1 MATVYG
7 SVKDSYWKAFMT
19 YSTSSD
25 SDSYTVTVTAA
36 GPYASGGWV
45 NYKFDLYLAAT
56 GKSNVDY
63 SQWQDRIDKGDKHD
77 FVSSNKS
84 FTFTKGTSSSSKTVK
99 AVVTNVS
106 TDSVST
112 ATVKVTVPALAKYT
126 ISYDANGGSGAPSSQ
141 TKYYGKTLTLS
152 TTKPTRT
159 GYTFVG
165 WAKSSTATTKDY
177 SAGGSYTTN
186 ASDTLYAVWSVNKY
200 TITLNANGGTN
211 GSVTSVSKTYG
222 QSATL
227 PSAANSPTR
236 ANYNFLGWSETMN
249 TTSATWA
256 AGASYTK
263 AITAN
268 TTLYAV
274 WELAYIKPQISNLIA
289 YRCDSGGNQDD
300 TGTYAKVRFDWICGS
315 NGTAN
320 LIPTEIKIEAK
331 KITESS
337 YTTVYTTTPTESSGT
352 IVGTISGIDT
362 ESQYNVLITITD
374 STGNGT
380 RSTFISKATFVIDV
394 NEDGSM
400 ISFGEA
406 ASDAADVSEPT
417 FNCAMKMVLPNKHV
431 DAGGGYKIN
440 GVNIF
445 DILYPV
451 GSVYITT
458 TNSNPQSYL
467 GGTWTMID
475 KEFTPS
481 HGEIT
486 ATLKSGAKSATVG
499 MTRDGCTVRLRIA
512 VTTKVALTDTSVDL
526 IQLPISTIG
535 VTNIGYTYYMVGAS
549 DGGNAVVF
557 GKIAYDTGV
566 VSVLDVYGTNSMAAG
581 DVVYWD
587 ITDVVPLDRRL
598 DSACNKFYWK
608 RTA

>member
-7 SVKDSYWKAFMT
+7 SVQDSYWKAFMT

-25 SDSYTVTVTAA
+25 NDSYTVTVTAA

-56 GKSNVDY
+56 GKSNVEY
-63 SQWQDRIDKGDKHD
+63 SQWQEKIDKGDKHD

-106 TDSVST
+106 TGSVST
-112 ATVKVTVPALAKYT
+112 AKVTVTVPALAKYT
-126 ISYDANGGSGAPSSQ
+126 ISYNANGGSGAPSSQ

-186 ASDTLYAVWSVNKY
+186 ASDTLYAVWSANKY
-200 TITLNANGGTN
+200 TITLDANGGTN

-227 PSAANSPTR
+227 PSAADSPTR
-236 ANYNFLGWSETMN
+236 VNYNFLGWSETMN
-249 TTSATWA
+249 ATTATWA

-274 WELAYIKPQISNLIA
+274 WQLAYIKPQVNDLIA

-300 TGTYAKVRFDWICGS
+300 TGTYAKVRFNWICGS
-315 NGTAN
+315 NGATN

-331 KITESS
+331 KTTETS
-337 YTTVYTTTPTESSGT
+337 YTTVYTTTPTEPSGT
-352 IVGTISGIDT
+352 IVGTMSGIDT
-362 ESQYNVLITITD
+362 ESQYDVLITIAD
-374 STGNGT
+374 STGNGS

-406 ASDAADVSEPT
+406 ASNAKDVSEPT
-417 FNCAMKMVLPNKHV
+417 FNCAMKLLL
-431 DAGGGYKIN
+431 N
-440 GVNIF
+440 GTYIF
-445 DILYPV
+445 DLIYPV
-451 GSVYITT
+451 GSIYMSVND
-458 TNSNPQSYL
+458 TNPGTL
-467 GGTWTMID
+467 FGGTWVAW
-475 KEFTPS
+475 
-481 HGEIT
+481 G
-486 ATLKSGAKSATVG
+486 SGRVPVGVNTSDSNFNTVEKTGGSA
-499 MTRDGCTVRLRIA
+499 
-512 VTTKVALTDTSVDL
+512 
-526 IQLPISTIG
+526 
-535 VTNIGYTYYMVGAS
+535 
-549 DGGNAVVF
+549 NAVVVSHNHTQVSHSHGMSYTEVAR
-557 GKIAYDTGV
+557 GKESSKVRYIYGDSSTGK
-566 VSVLDVYGTNSMAAG
+566 VSFTPENARPTINYSGESGTGKNLQP
-581 DVVYWD
+581 Y
-587 ITDVVPLDRRL
+587 IT
-598 DSACNKFYWK
+598 CYMWK